1 MGTITFK
8 MKASTFA
15 IFLTFAVILAAASAQ
30 EEAQEVSDIENEFLG
45 ELDTDAASPEVND
58 IESEVEAKTRP
69 HTLPPA
75 VRRRLNRIL
84 VKKHFRCHYN
94 QNWVNGMRYSQKVIK
109 ASSRAAA
116 AQMCVNDCARMKGC
130 TGFFYQKHRNGH
142 QICGFYKSK
151 IGAGSWHGH
160 AEGAVCRYSHTTRH
174 LHRGQEQALDTDEEE
189 VASSEI
195 EAENA
200 ASPEVNDIES
210 EVEAKTKGWGRRRR
224 RLNRIL
230 VKKHFRCHYNQNWVN
245 GMRYSQKVIKASSRA
260 AAAQMCV
267 NDCARMAGCTGF
279 FYQKHK
285 NGHQICGF
293 YKSKIGAGSWH
304 GHAEGAVC
312 RYSHTTH
319 HRGQEQALDT
329 DTE

>member
-1 MGTITFK
+1 M
-8 MKASTFA
+8 A
-15 IFLTFAVILAAASAQ
+15 
-30 EEAQEVSDIENEFLG
+30 
-45 ELDTDAASPEVND
+45 
-58 IESEVEAKTRP
+58 
-69 HTLPPA
+69 
-75 VRRRLNRIL
+75 
-84 VKKHFRCHYN
+84 
-94 QNWVNGMRYSQKVIK
+94 
-109 ASSRAAA
+109 
-116 AQMCVNDCARMKGC
+116 GC
-130 TGFFYQKHRNGH
+130 TGFFYQKHKNGH

-267 NDCARMAGCTGF
+267 NGCARMAGCS
-279 FYQKHK
+279 
-285 NGHQICGF
+285 GF

-319 HRGQEQALDT
+319 HRG
-329 DTE
+329 

>member
-1 MGTITFK
+1 MGIARGWRGAPASSTRSTK
-8 MKASTFA
+8 TATRSAASTSPRLA
-15 IFLTFAVILAAASAQ
+15 PVRGTAMPRVLCADTRILLTI
-30 EEAQEVSDIENEFLG
+30 VSDRSKLS
-45 ELDTDAASPEVND
+45 TP
-58 IESEVEAKTRP
+58 T
-69 HTLPPA
+69 
-75 VRRRLNRIL
+75 RRRLPAPRSKPRTPRRRKSTISNR
-84 VKKHFRCHYN
+84 
-94 QNWVNGMRYSQKVIK
+94 
-109 ASSRAAA
+109 
-116 AQMCVNDCARMKGC
+116 
-130 TGFFYQKHRNGH
+130 
-142 QICGFYKSK
+142 
-151 IGAGSWHGH
+151 
-160 AEGAVCRYSHTTRH
+160 
-174 LHRGQEQALDTDEEE
+174 
-189 VASSEI
+189 
-195 EAENA
+195 
-200 ASPEVNDIES
+200 
-210 EVEAKTKGWGRRRR
+210 KTKGWGRRRR

-329 DTE
+329 DEEEVASSEIEAENAASPEVNDIESEVEAKTKGWGRRRRRLNRILVKKHFRCHYNQNW

>member
-1 MGTITFK
+1 MG
-8 MKASTFA
+8 ASSE
-15 IFLTFAVILAAASAQ
+15 I
-30 EEAQEVSDIENEFLG
+30 EAEN
-45 ELDTDAASPEVND
+45 AASPEVND
-58 IESEVEAKTRP
+58 IESEVEAKTKGWG
-69 HTLPPA
+69 
-75 VRRRLNRIL
+75 RRRRHLHRIL
-84 VKKHFRCHYN
+84 VKKHFKCHYN

-116 AQMCVNDCARMKGC
+116 AQMCVNDCAKMAGC

-174 LHRGQEQALDTDEEE
+174 GQEQALDTDEEE

-210 EVEAKTKGWGRRRR
+210 GVEAKTKGWGRRRR
-224 RLNRIL
+224 RLHRIL

-293 YKSKIGAGSWH
+293 YKSKIGAGSW
-304 GHAEGAVC
+304 
-312 RYSHTTH
+312 
-319 HRGQEQALDT
+319 
-329 DTE
+329 

>member
-1 MGTITFK
+1 MV
-8 MKASTFA
+8 
-15 IFLTFAVILAAASAQ
+15 AVA
-30 EEAQEVSDIENEFLG
+30 
-45 ELDTDAASPEVND
+45 DANV
-58 IESEVEAKTRP
+58 
-69 HTLPPA
+69 
-75 VRRRLNRIL
+75 
-84 VKKHFRCHYN
+84 
-94 QNWVNGMRYSQKVIK
+94 
-109 ASSRAAA
+109 
-116 AQMCVNDCARMKGC
+116 
-130 TGFFYQKHRNGH
+130 
-142 QICGFYKSK
+142 
-151 IGAGSWHGH
+151 
-160 AEGAVCRYSHTTRH
+160 
-174 LHRGQEQALDTDEEE
+174 EEE

-267 NDCARMAGCTGF
+267 NDCAKMAGCTGF
-279 FYQKHK
+279 FYQKHR

-319 HRGQEQALDT
+319 HCADSPCYCSKKRRGIQFCTTYNPGRGQYQE
-329 DTE
+329 